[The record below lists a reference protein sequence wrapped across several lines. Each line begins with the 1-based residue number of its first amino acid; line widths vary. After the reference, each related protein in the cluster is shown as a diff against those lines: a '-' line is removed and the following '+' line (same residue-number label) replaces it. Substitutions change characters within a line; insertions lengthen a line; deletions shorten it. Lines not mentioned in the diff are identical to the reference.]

1 MMNTSFYYRFVAV
14 VFAIAS
20 YGLSPYTDLTVQ
32 AAQDAL
38 PSVQQPTSPRQSSM
52 AQEHMRQGRV
62 NPFDLILEKEKK
74 APEGMTSWKSAGD
87 TQNHM
92 KEHVDQAVDD
102 RIKDAVR
109 HMHAVTEA
117 ETGRVMKQMKEE
129 NEEHIEEM
137 TASQKALAEKF
148 AKDDKDDNASDK
160 VEIDLKSWEPSKA
173 RSGSYSSQIP
183 RQEKTNTTGL
193 EMPKRLWSVD

>member
-1 MMNTSFYYRFVAV
+1 MNTFFYYRFVAV

-20 YGLSPYTDLTVQ
+20 YGLSPYTDLTAQ

-38 PSVQQPTSPRQSSM
+38 PSIQRPTPPRSPTMGQDETRQ
-52 AQEHMRQGRV
+52 ERV
-62 NPFDLILEKEKK
+62 NPFDLILEKEKE
-74 APEGMTSWKSAGD
+74 APEGMTSWRSAED

-92 KEHVDQAVDD
+92 GEQLDQAVDD

-109 HMHAVTEA
+109 HMYAVTEA

-129 NEEHIEEM
+129 NEEHIEAM
-137 TASQKALAEKF
+137 TASQKVLAEKF
-148 AKDDKDDNASDK
+148 AKDDNASDQ

>member
-1 MMNTSFYYRFVAV
+1 MNTFFYYRFVAV

-20 YGLSPYTDLTVQ
+20 YGLSPYTDLTAQ

-38 PSVQQPTSPRQSSM
+38 PSVQRPTPPRSPTMGQDETRQ
-52 AQEHMRQGRV
+52 ERV
-62 NPFDLILEKEKK
+62 NPFDLILEKEKE
-74 APEGMTSWKSAGD
+74 APEGMTSWRSAED

-92 KEHVDQAVDD
+92 GEQVDQAVDD

-117 ETGRVMKQMKEE
+117 ETGRIMKQMKEE
-129 NEEHIEEM
+129 NEEHIEAM
-137 TASQKALAEKF
+137 TASQKVLAEKF
-148 AKDDKDDNASDK
+148 AKDDNASDQ

-173 RSGSYSSQIP
+173 RSGGYSSQIP